1 MSSKFEFNVFLI
13 VILASISIISILM
26 TKNLFKMA
34 VFLTILLDSV
44 LAFFL
49 MFSKSLLFISAS
61 DIKMN
66 YEILGII
73 FILFKF
79 LLFILFMI
87 FLSKHSKEN
96 DSMEKDFRPK
106 HYD

>member
-13 VILASISIISILM
+13 IILASISIISILM

-34 VFLTILLDSV
+34 VFMTILLDSV

-49 MFSKSLLFISAS
+49 MFSKSILLTSAS

-66 YEILGII
+66 YEILGIV

-87 FLSKHSKEN
+87 ILNKHSKEN
-96 DSMEKDFRPK
+96 NSMEKDFRPK